1 MLWSIL
7 SSFHR
12 FHCNF
17 VQTLCHQHHSL
28 GIRVM
33 PSCSRLLIRS
43 LSSGSNISSIDEK
56 PEAPKADFV
65 HRHIGPSEKDIN
77 HMLQFCG
84 FNVSVLVINLDTFF
98 RLLFQLVLSHHQ
110 MFYLYYGLLC
120 PYFYFSSKQLC

>member
-1 MLWSIL
+1 
-7 SSFHR
+7 
-12 FHCNF
+12 
-17 VQTLCHQHHSL
+17 
-28 GIRVM
+28 M

-110 MFYLYYGLLC
+110 MFYLYYGLPPPAKLVGEA
-120 PYFYFSSKQLC
+120 